1 MAVYAMRNGLG
12 SIDLST
18 LSWEDYLLLGIG
30 GAMVYSLVFPDS
42 GLLNPSPPKR
52 KRRKKSS
59 SGNMASLGVVLTL
72 AAVGVAGYYVWT
84 KGSAL
89 GASLAQESL
98 T

>member
-1 MAVYAMRNGLG
+1 MRNGLG